1 MFTYILRKLMYMPFI
16 LLGVVALTFMLF
28 TVSTKP
34 EALATIQLGEKASA
48 RSKYEWLATKG
59 YVEFTERGREKLSK
73 MEKQQIPARGTMLF
87 NASILADLASER
99 DYLKSEIDA
108 LAGEDPEDK
117 DVKARL
123 ARLDLRR
130 HKNEVES
137 KAAIANARQTC
148 LLEKAGQAN
157 LDAVAKVDDFGAR
170 KAAAQEALDK
180 AKAAGGDTADLEKAA
195 RDAAADHEAA
205 LKEHEAALALVSR
218 VKSESEKIT
227 KVEDIEPDL
236 DYTNIFRQFVNYT
249 ADLLRLDF
257 GDTRQGRAVT
267 EVLWSGAG
275 PSLALLLPAFLL
287 SELIALFFGLL
298 AAMYRKSSMDH
309 TIVISSIVLMSLNGI
324 AIIIAGQKF
333 LASDWNY
340 FPISGYSTGFGA
352 TRYLI
357 LPALLYVLLSF
368 GEHVRFNRIIM
379 LDEVGQD
386 YVRTARS
393 KGLNENQVLFK
404 HVLRNSL
411 IPLITRWAVA
421 IPTLYTGS
429 LILES
434 FFGIPGLGYLTV
446 DAIANSDGNVI
457 RAIVVIGAVSFM
469 LANLLSDVLYAVV
482 DPRVRLS

>member
-34 EALATIQLGEKASA
+34 EALAAIQLGEKASA
-48 RSKYEWLATKG
+48 RSKYEWLAAKG
-59 YVEFTERGREKLSK
+59 YVKFTERGREKLSK

-87 NASILADLASER
+87 NASILQELATDR
-99 DYLKSEIDA
+99 DYLKGEIEA
-108 LAGEDPEDK
+108 LGGEDPEDK
-117 DVKARL
+117 GVKARR
-123 ARLDLRR
+123 ARLDLRQ
-130 HKNEVES
+130 HKNKVES
-137 KAAIANARQTC
+137 EAAVANARQTY
-148 LLEKAGQAN
+148 LIEKAGQDK
-157 LDAVAKVDDFGAR
+157 LDAVDALDAL
-170 KAAAQEALDK
+170 AAQRTAAQAELDK
-180 AKAAGGDTADLEKAA
+180 AKLAGGDFSAFEKAA
-195 RDAAADHEAA
+195 KDAAAAHEAA
-205 LKEHEAALALVSR
+205 LKNDGDAVKLVAKI
-218 VKSESEKIT
+218 KSESEKIT

-236 DYTNIFRQFVNYT
+236 DYTNTFIQFVNYT
-249 ADLLRLDF
+249 GDLLRLDF

-267 EVLWSGAG
+267 EVLADGAW
-275 PSLALLLPAFLL
+275 PSLALALPAFFL
-287 SELIALFFGLL
+287 SEVIALFFGLL
-298 AAMYRKSSMDH
+298 AAMYRKTTLDH
-309 TIVISSIVLMSLNGI
+309 TLVISSIVLMSLNGI

-352 TRYLI
+352 MRYLL

-386 YVRTARS
+386 YVRTARA
-393 KGLNENQVLFK
+393 KGLNENTVLFK

-482 DPRVRLS
+482 DPRVRLG

>member
-1 MFTYILRKLMYMPFI
+1 MV
-16 LLGVVALTFMLF
+16 G
-28 TVSTKP
+28 
-34 EALATIQLGEKASA
+34 
-48 RSKYEWLATKG
+48 
-59 YVEFTERGREKLSK
+59 
-73 MEKQQIPARGTMLF
+73 
-87 NASILADLASER
+87 
-99 DYLKSEIDA
+99 
-108 LAGEDPEDK
+108 
-117 DVKARL
+117 
-123 ARLDLRR
+123 
-130 HKNEVES
+130 
-137 KAAIANARQTC
+137 
-148 LLEKAGQAN
+148 
-157 LDAVAKVDDFGAR
+157 
-170 KAAAQEALDK
+170 
-180 AKAAGGDTADLEKAA
+180 
-195 RDAAADHEAA
+195 
-205 LKEHEAALALVSR
+205 HEAALALVSR

-482 DPRVRLS
+482 DPRVRLG